1 MKHSL
6 LLLKTGQRLFSIPLL
21 ATGLAMS
28 IGAQTRVDLS
38 TQSKG
43 IDFQTQPY
51 TKPLKSGPS
60 LPAICTQAELF
71 FLSSA
76 PPGGNIYACTAA
88 NSWSLQAVGGSGTLT
103 NISTTGPLL
112 GGPITTTGALSC
124 PTCTTNSA
132 AAAVNA
138 IMLGSGS
145 QAISALG
152 SLGTT
157 TTFLHG
163 NAVGAPGFGAI
174 HLATDVTGNLG
185 VGNLNG
191 GASASSSTFW
201 RGDGTWAT
209 PASPAS
215 GTVTSIGTFGPL
227 LGGTITT
234 TGSLSCPTCTTNSAA
249 ATVNAIMLGSGSQA
263 ISALGSLGTP
273 TTVLHGNTTGAP
285 TFGAVSLATDVT
297 GNLGVGNLNSGTS
310 ASSSTFWRGDG
321 AWATPAG
328 GGTVTHT
335 AGALTFNSPVLGNGG
350 ADVAVGTTQ
359 GSTTRFV
366 TYAGSSPAANDCAKF
381 DANGNLT
388 TNGVACGTGGGG
400 SGTVTSIATSGPLSG
415 GPITT
420 TGALS
425 CPTCTT
431 NSAAATVNAIM
442 LGSGSQ
448 AISALGSLGTPTTV
462 LHGNTTGAPTFG
474 AVSLATDVTGN
485 LGVGNLN
492 SGISASASTFWRGDG
507 AWATPAGAGTVTNTG
522 GSLTLNQL
530 MLGAGGADSKV
541 GNLTGD
547 VTTSGATAT
556 TLATVN
562 FSPGACGDATHVCVV
577 TTNGKGLVTTQT
589 TAAIAS
595 GGSGTVTHTAGAL
608 TVNAP
613 VVGNGSADLTV
624 GTTQGNTTK
633 FVSYAGSA
641 PSTSDCAK
649 FDANGNLTTAG
660 IACGGGGGSPT
671 IQSNGTTVGAESII
685 NFLPG
690 GGTITPTLSDVPGS
704 KINIALDVNTSI
716 VQTLPNAQSGT
727 PLLCAPASASGAGYI
742 CSMSPTLTAFTTG
755 MIVNWK
761 PDVNGTGGATTL
773 NIDALGARAVKLSDG
788 TTNPSGS
795 DIVAGHFY
803 LLAYDG
809 TVFRKLF

>member
-1 MKHSL
+1 MKRSL
-6 LLLKTGQRLFSIPLL
+6 LLLKTGHRLLSITLL
-21 ATGLAMS
+21 ATGLALS

-51 TKPLKSGPS
+51 TKPLKSGAS

-88 NSWSLQAVGGSGTLT
+88 NSWSLQAAGGSGTVT
-103 NISTTGPLL
+103 NIATSGPLM
-112 GGPITTTGALSC
+112 GGAITTTGSLSC

-132 AAAVNA
+132 GAAMNA
-138 IMLGSGS
+138 IMLGGGS

-163 NAVGAPGFGAI
+163 NAVGAPGFSAI

-185 VGNLNG
+185 VGNLNSG
-191 GASASSSTFW
+191 TSASGSTFW

-209 PASPAS
+209 PVSPGS
-215 GTVTSIGTFGPL
+215 GTVTSIATSGPL
-227 LGGTITT
+227 SGGPITT
-234 TGSLSCPTCTTNSAA
+234 AGALSCPTCTTNSAA

-263 ISALGSLGTP
+263 ISPLGSLGTP

-297 GNLGVGNLNSGTS
+297 GNLGVGNLNSGAS
-310 ASSSTFWRGDG
+310 ASGSTFWRGDG
-321 AWATPAG
+321 TWATPAG
-328 GGTVTHT
+328 AGTVTHT
-335 AGALTFNSPVLGNGG
+335 AGALTLNSPILGNGG
-350 ADVAVGTTQ
+350 ADVAAGTTQ
-359 GSTTRFV
+359 GNTTRFV
-366 TYAGSSPAANDCAKF
+366 SYAGSAPAANDCAKF

-388 TNGVACGTGGGG
+388 TNGVACGSGGGG

-448 AISALGSLGTPTTV
+448 AISPLGSLGTPTTV

-474 AVSLATDVTGN
+474 AVSLATDITGN

-492 SGISASASTFWRGDG
+492 SGASASGSTFWRGDG
-507 AWATPAGAGTVTNTG
+507 TWATPAGAGTVTNTG

-562 FSPGACGDATHVCVV
+562 SSPGACGDSTHVCAV
-577 TTNGKGLVTTQT
+577 TTNGKGLVTSQT
-589 TAAIAS
+589 ATAIAS
-595 GGSGTVTHTAGAL
+595 GSGTVTHTAGAL
-608 TVNAP
+608 TANAP
-613 VVGNGSADLTV
+613 VIGNTAADVAV

-641 PSTSDCAK
+641 PATNDCAK
-649 FDANGNLTTAG
+649 FDVNGNLTTAG

-690 GGTITPTLSDVPGS
+690 GGTITPTVSDVPGS
-704 KINIALDVNTSI
+704 KINIALDVNTSV

-727 PLLCAPASASGAGYI
+727 PLLCAPASASGTGYL
-742 CSMSPTLTAFTTG
+742 CSMSPTLTMYTIG
-755 MIVNWK
+755 MISNFK

-773 NIDALGARAVKLSDG
+773 NIDALGSRAVKLSDG
-788 TTNPSGS
+788 TTNPGAS

-803 LLAYDG
+803 LFAYDG